1 MKRVAKRVLARLRAP
16 WFSSAS
22 TDYWTKI
29 NVTAHQ
35 SFASAEASLD
45 YFHWRNAQYLDYI
58 QLLPVRGWDGKVV
71 LDYGCG
77 PGNDLVGFG
86 HFSKP
91 SRLIGMDVSP
101 TSLQEAMRRLELH
114 GIRAEMMQIRETDP
128 TLPLEDNSID
138 LVHSSGV
145 VHHTP
150 NPLQIL
156 REMKRVLKPGGEAQI
171 MIYNYDSLWV
181 HLYVAYVKQID
192 EGFYRN
198 APIRDAFRRTT
209 DGEFC
214 PIANVYSPAEFLAM
228 AKEAGF
234 EGEHIGN
241 SISMHEINLL
251 PRMRE
256 AAGCAALAEEHR
268 TFLSKIAYNDRG
280 IPTYGGAVAGID
292 GCFRLRDRCN

>member
-1 MKRVAKRVLARLRAP
+1 MKRLAKRVLARLRAP
-16 WFSSAS
+16 GLSSAS
-22 TDYWTKI
+22 ADYWTKF
-29 NVTAHQ
+29 NVTAHRP
-35 SFASAEASLD
+35 FVSAEASLD

-91 SRLIGMDVSP
+91 SLLIGMDVSP
-101 TSLQEAMRRLELH
+101 TSLQEATRRLELH
-114 GIRAEMMQIRETDP
+114 GIQAEMMQIRETDP
-128 TLPLEDNSID
+128 TLPLEDDSID

-150 NPLQIL
+150 DPLQIL

-198 APIRDAFRRTT
+198 VPIRDAFRRTT

-228 AKEAGF
+228 ARKAGF
-234 EGEHIGN
+234 DGEHIGN

-251 PRMRE
+251 PRMHE
-256 AAGCAALAEEHR
+256 AIGCAALAEEHR
-268 TFLSKIAYNDRG
+268 TFLSEIGYNDRG
-280 IPTYGGAVAGID
+280 IPTHGGAVAGID
-292 GCFRLRDRCN
+292 GCFRLRVGA